1 MASVDRVG
9 ENKVRVT
16 ELKDFFF
23 CKAVPWIKRKLN
35 WKEPLTV
42 SQKLGK
48 KADLREVTK
57 DLVEPKYYELY
68 LRDKKTGLCGVV
80 DVISGETVVEVKAFQ
95 RRYNSDS
102 RIQLL
107 GYAYLADRNG
117 FKVREAMLI
126 MDNKVRL
133 KIEVTKEHINY
144 IEEIVNKLVEVLEDD
159 SPPVVNQSSRQ
170 CKACQYRRV
179 CPVSSDVV

>member
-1 MASVDRVG
+1 MAGIEVG
-9 ENKVRVT
+9 ETKVRVT

-35 WKEPLTV
+35 WRDPLTV
-42 SQKLGK
+42 SLQLGRK
-48 KADLREVTK
+48 VDLREVTK

-68 LRDKKTGLCGVV
+68 LRDKKTGLSGVV
-80 DVISGETVVEVKAFQ
+80 DVIAGDTVVEVKAFQ
-95 RRYNSDS
+95 RRYYSDS
-102 RIQLL
+102 RVQLL

-133 KIEVTKEHINY
+133 KIEVTKEHVNY
-144 IEEIVNKLVEVLEDD
+144 IEETVNKLVDVLEND
-159 SPPVVNQSSRQ
+159 SPPAVNQSPRQ
-170 CKACQYRRV
+170 CRACQYRRV